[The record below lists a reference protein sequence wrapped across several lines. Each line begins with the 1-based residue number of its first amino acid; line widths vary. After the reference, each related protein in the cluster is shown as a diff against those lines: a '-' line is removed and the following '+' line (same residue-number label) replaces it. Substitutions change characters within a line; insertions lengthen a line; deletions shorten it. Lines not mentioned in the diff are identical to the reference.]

1 MNICDASLR
10 LVGWVLPFV
19 PEPLG
24 TVEVR
29 AVQEIGPENGITKM
43 QENVSR
49 STVPGIPGCQ
59 AEAPEAFQPAGKKL
73 LRGGRRDPQSTL
85 DSEGFTQLHSLHG
98 ELVPDRQ
105 SQLVV
110 PRREPG

>member
-24 TVEVR
+24 TAEVR

-49 STVPGIPGCQ
+49 GAVPAIPGCQ
-59 AEAPEAFQPAGKKL
+59 AEHPEGFQPAGKKL
-73 LRGGRRDPQSTL
+73 LRGGRGDPHSTL
-85 DSEGFTQLHSLHG
+85 DSERFTELHSLHG

-105 SQLVV
+105 RQLVI
-110 PRREPG
+110 PRGEAS